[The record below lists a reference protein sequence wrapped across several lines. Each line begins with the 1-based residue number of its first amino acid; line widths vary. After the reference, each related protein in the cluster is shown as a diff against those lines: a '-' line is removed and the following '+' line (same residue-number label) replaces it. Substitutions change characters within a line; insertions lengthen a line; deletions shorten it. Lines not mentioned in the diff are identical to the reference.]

1 MPGYRP
7 RRIFPVVLVLI
18 MVAVA
23 IVGLVYAAQMLFFNG
38 SKSASPK
45 TDISQAAL
53 TNTSANRSVIM
64 TVRGQIVAEENFRT
78 YQIKISPNERIFTA
92 YKGYMN
98 QQIDTV
104 KLTNNTPAYEQ
115 FVYALNRA
123 SFMNANELTGDRND
137 TRGIC
142 ATGYLYEFQMM
153 ESNKTIKQLWTT
165 SCPNSRGSLGV
176 SVSPIMNLF
185 VVQIPDVQSK
195 VNAIW

>member
-7 RRIFPVVLVLI
+7 RRIFPIALVLVI
-18 MVAVA
+18 VAVA
-23 IVGLVYAAQMLFFNG
+23 IIGLVYAAQMLFFNG
-38 SKSASPK
+38 GQSASPK
-45 TDISQAAL
+45 SDVSQAAL

-64 TVRGQIVAEENFRT
+64 TVRGQIVADENFRT
-78 YQIKISPNERIFTA
+78 YQMKISPSERLFTTS
-92 YKGYMN
+92 KGYLN
-98 QQIDTV
+98 QQIDV
-104 KLTNNTPAYEQ
+104 IKLANNTPAYEQ

-123 SFMNANELTGDRND
+123 RFMNSNELTGERND

-153 ESNKTIKQLWTT
+153 ESDKTVKQLWTT

-185 VVQIPDVQSK
+185 VVQVPDAQAK
-195 VNAIW
+195 VNALW